1 MNKQI
6 PSKFTTDMNWHSHCL
21 SAILIVNFSVN
32 GPSPVSPFP
41 VSLQMH
47 LARNAKSYYKV
58 SMQVH
63 VHFSDKVT
71 S

>member
-6 PSKFTTDMNWHSHCL
+6 PSKFTTDMNWHSHCFQL
-21 SAILIVNFSVN
+21 YIN
-32 GPSPVSPFP
+32 GPSP

-58 SMQVH
+58 SKQVH
-63 VHFSDKVT
+63 DIVH
-71 S
+71 